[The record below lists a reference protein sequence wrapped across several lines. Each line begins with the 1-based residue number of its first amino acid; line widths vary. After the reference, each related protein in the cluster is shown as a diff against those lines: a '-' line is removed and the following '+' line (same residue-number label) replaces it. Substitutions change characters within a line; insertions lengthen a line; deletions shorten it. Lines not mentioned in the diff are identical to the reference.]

1 MFANYYLQNQPKMDG
16 IVRSHF
22 NSITVPGYFSLA
34 TISAC
39 TFSYTNTNFIVPSS
53 LSLAPHFIV
62 SFVVFSI
69 LAILVS
75 GHFRALFKHTQTFLA
90 MNKYYFQFALFSL
103 SLSLHCVT
111 TSRHL
116 TVKRTQTLFNY
127 LVKEKSCREMED
139 FNLLLFFLTGC
150 TIIMM
155 RECT

>member
-1 MFANYYLQNQPKMDG
+1 MDG

-53 LSLAPHFIV
+53 LSRSPFYRFICRFLHSRNPCFGPFSGFV
-62 SFVVFSI
+62 QAHTNISGNEQILFPVCSFF
-69 LAILVS
+69 
-75 GHFRALFKHTQTFLA
+75 F
-90 MNKYYFQFALFSL
+90 